1 MAGPVTSRAPD
12 RAAAAPI
19 IASGYAALPKSG
31 GATSFTH
38 VQNTFTVPGLNCA
51 STPNGTAEMRAG
63 IGGVSGGSTIQ
74 RVGISETCK
83 GGAAS
88 YSSWYQM
95 YPAPPVIEFS
105 PKPGD
110 TLNYSVTFAK
120 GVYTLSIQDPTSGE
134 SFSVN
139 KLCAATCSNNSAQ
152 VTAGPAAGVSPANF
166 IAVNFAVIIVTD
178 NAGVSG
184 GLANPDWN
192 TGTLSQGGSPRT
204 VAGPLL
210 TTSGPP
216 AQSAFQDT
224 WTT

>member
-1 MAGPVTSRAPD
+1 
-12 RAAAAPI
+12 
-19 IASGYAALPKSG
+19 
-31 GATSFTH
+31 
-38 VQNTFTVPGLNCA
+38 
-51 STPNGTAEMRAG
+51 
-63 IGGVSGGSTIQ
+63 
-74 RVGISETCK
+74 
-83 GGAAS
+83 
-88 YSSWYQM
+88 M

-184 GLANPDWN
+184 GLKIAPDALLENAHTSYEQSRELLRKWHNRGSSRYAN
-192 TGTLSQGGSPRT
+192 TPRFAPT
-204 VAGPLL
+204 SSARRAHRFAGRPVRRLR
-210 TTSGPP
+210 G
-216 AQSAFQDT
+216 
-224 WTT
+224 